1 MWPLINFYLFHDII
15 FIFNDHVFVLLI
27 LYIFMF
33 QATVSESL
41 PLIMFGAM
49 ASSSGLLALA
59 FPETHNT
66 KLPDT
71 IKDALHI
78 GKRI

>member
-1 MWPLINFYLFHDII
+1 ML
-15 FIFNDHVFVLLI
+15 
-27 LYIFMF
+27 
-33 QATVSESL
+33 QATISTSL

-78 GKRI
+78 GTNLH

>member
-1 MWPLINFYLFHDII
+1 ML
-15 FIFNDHVFVLLI
+15 
-27 LYIFMF
+27 
-33 QATVSESL
+33 QATISTSL

-78 GKRI
+78 GTSIH